1 MDRRTLLAIILCFGI
16 FLAWQ
21 KLYIE
26 PRMPKQP
33 PASAQIQNQ
42 TPPSAATS
50 STTASS
56 QQTAIPNPSAPTQ
69 TKRPA
74 QTEAFVTGTGDTVL
88 ADSGKWIRGW
98 NLKDY
103 YQGLNVDTGAVDI
116 KTVTNETEQIDLA
129 FDDPALSYLSTV
141 QGDFKKVSD
150 GVLWTYEDANVKMER
165 HYTAPSGQPYLG
177 IDLSIQFKSQHPRY
191 AFISLAGAKH
201 VEKDPEERD
210 RQLLYFTNNS
220 LERVPLSS
228 EIPLREVGTSVKYIG
243 VQSRYFLFSL
253 VNNSPVEARSLIQP
267 TSGGTGRINL
277 VYPVTSNSVSIPLK
291 AYFGPKALPILRSVD
306 PTLDHTV
313 DFGWFTPIAYPLL
326 SILRWFNQFVNNYGV
341 AIILLTVLLKLVTYP
356 LTYKSMKSMKQMARL
371 QPELQKIRER
381 HENDKEAQNRAVLEF
396 MRGNGYNPAA
406 GCLPMLIQM
415 PIFFALYRVLY
426 SSIEL
431 YHAPFAFWIKD
442 LSAHDP
448 FYVTPVLMSLTMFMQ
463 QKLSPSTATDPVQ
476 QKMMMMMPLIFG
488 AFMLSLPSGLTLYML
503 VNALVSIIQQ
513 LIMNKKLNIPHG
525 PAVAASTR

>member
-26 PRMPKQP
+26 PRMPKQVPTTAQTQSP
-33 PASAQIQNQ
+33 PTESTNATTGSSAQQQPTAQ
-42 TPPSAATS
+42 THAA
-50 STTASS
+50 AS
-56 QQTAIPNPSAPTQ
+56 Q
-69 TKRPA
+69 TKKPA
-74 QTEAFVTGTGDTVL
+74 QTETMISGTGEATL
-88 ADSGKWIRGW
+88 SDSGKWIRNW
-98 NLKDY
+98 NLKEY
-103 YQGLNVDTGAVDI
+103 YRGLSVDTGAVDVNA
-116 KTVTNETEQIDLA
+116 VTNQAEQIELA
-129 FDDPALSYLSTV
+129 FDDPALAYLTNV
-141 QGDFKKVSD
+141 QGEFKKTAD
-150 GVLWTYEDANVKMER
+150 GIVWIYEDANVKMER
-165 HYTAPSGQPYLG
+165 HFTATPSQNYLG
-177 IDLSIQFKSQHPRY
+177 VDVNLQFKTQHPRY
-191 AFISLAGAKH
+191 TFIGLSGMKLA
-201 VEKDPEERD
+201 EKDPEERD
-210 RQLLYFTNNS
+210 RQLLYFTNDS
-220 LERVPLSS
+220 IERLPLAK
-228 EIPLREVGTSVKYIG
+228 EIPLREVGTAVKFIG

-253 VNNSPVEARSLIQP
+253 VNNSPIEAKALIQP
-267 TSGGTGRINL
+267 TSAGAGRVNL
-277 VYPVTSNSVSIPLK
+277 VYPITSNSISIPLK

-326 SILRWFNQFVNNYGV
+326 SILRWFYQFVRNYGV

-371 QPELQKIRER
+371 QPELQKLRDK
-381 HENDKEAQNRAVLEF
+381 HADDKEAQNRAVLEF

-431 YHAPFAFWIKD
+431 YHAPFMFWIKD

-448 FYVTPVLMSLTMFMQ
+448 FYVTPVLMSVTMFLQ

-513 LIMNKKLNIPHG
+513 LIMNKKLNIGHG
-525 PAVAASTR
+525 TAVAASSR

>member
-26 PRMPKQP
+26 PRMPKQVQTTTQTQSQP
-33 PASAQIQNQ
+33 SASTSTTTAPSAQQ
-42 TPPSAATS
+42 
-50 STTASS
+50 STT
-56 QQTAIPNPSAPTQ
+56 QTQAAAPQ
-69 TKRPA
+69 AKKPA
-74 QTEAFVTGTGDTVL
+74 QTESLISGTGDAIL
-88 ADSGKWIRGW
+88 ADSGKWIRSW
-98 NLKDY
+98 NLKEY
-103 YQGLNVDTGAVDI
+103 YRGLNVDTGAVDVQA
-116 KTVTNETEQIDLA
+116 VTNQPEQIELT
-129 FDDPALSYLSTV
+129 FDDPALAYLTNV
-141 QGDFKKVSD
+141 QGDFKKTAD
-150 GVLWTYEDANVKMER
+150 GAVWTYEDTNVKMER
-165 HYTAPSGQPYLG
+165 RFNATTSQNYLG
-177 IDLSIQFKSQHPRY
+177 VDVNIQFKNQHPRY
-191 AFISLAGAKH
+191 AFISLSGMKH
-201 VEKDPEERD
+201 TEKDPEERD

-220 LERVPLSS
+220 IERVQLSS
-228 EIPLREVGTSVKYIG
+228 EIPLREVATDVKFIG

-253 VNNSPVEARSLIQP
+253 VNNSPIEAKALIQP
-267 TSGGTGRINL
+267 TAAGAGRVNL
-277 VYPVTSNSVSIPLK
+277 VYPITSNSVSIPLK

-326 SILRWFNQFVNNYGV
+326 SILRWFYQFVHNYGA
-341 AIILLTVLLKLVTYP
+341 AIILLTVLLKLITYP

-371 QPELQKIRER
+371 QPELQKIRDR
-381 HENDKEAQNRAVLEF
+381 HADDKEAQNRAVLEF
-396 MRGNGYNPAA
+396 MRSNGYNPAA

-431 YHAPFAFWIKD
+431 YHAPFMFWIKD

-448 FYVTPVLMSLTMFMQ
+448 FYVTPVLMSVTMFLQ

-513 LIMNKKLNIPHG
+513 LIMNKKLNIGHG
-525 PAVAASTR
+525 PAVAASSR